1 MNKLEFSKPK
11 YDRHTYICP
20 NCKKNSNH
28 TTIEFAIAKKATTYI
43 DYDVP
48 DSVFFDGVLIDEGNI
63 YYTYLVRTD
72 SNKWNSLDAEDINRD
87 VWKHIFPD
95 DKTLNNFPLKHPL
108 NSPVYAYAYEP
119 TILIFIKVCNSCG
132 NRLIYDGKGYKDD
145 DKNIKLSNQNLTN
158 FEIDEPNEYMPKEL
172 KTIYNEAKSISKLS
186 PKSSSALLRYILEQ
200 LLIKKFPNFKSQKLY
215 DMLNDPELKHEIG
228 AELVKI
234 GDSLRII
241 GNKSIHNGLEI
252 NINELEDN
260 IDKLFDWINCLSNE
274 LFKNYDEISANS
286 SDLVDRI
293 KNNKK

>member
-1 MNKLEFSKPK
+1 MLDNVI
-11 YDRHTYICP
+11 Y
-20 NCKKNSNH
+20 
-28 TTIEFAIAKKATTYI
+28 
-43 DYDVP
+43 
-48 DSVFFDGVLIDEGNI
+48 EGNE

-72 SNKWNSLDAEDINRD
+72 SNKWNSLDAEDIDHD

-95 DKTLNNFPLKHPL
+95 YKTLNIHPIL
-108 NSPVYAYAYEP
+108 NSPVYVYDYEP

-186 PKSSSALLRYILEQ
+186 PRSSSALLRYILEQ
-200 LLIKKFPNFKSQKLY
+200 LLIKKFPSFKSQKLC
-215 DMLNDPELKHEIG
+215 DMLNAPELKHEIG

-286 SDLVDRI
+286 SDLVDCI

>member
-1 MNKLEFSKPK
+1 MNKKEYSIPK

-43 DYDVP
+43 QDNIL
-48 DSVFFDGVLIDEGNI
+48 FDEGDI

-72 SNKWNSLDAEDINRD
+72 SNKWNSLDAKDIDRD
-87 VWKHIFPD
+87 VWKCIFPD
-95 DKTLNNFPLKHPL
+95 DTTLNDHFPLDSPV

-158 FEIDEPNEYMPKEL
+158 FEIDEPNEYMPEEL

-186 PKSSSALLRYILEQ
+186 PRSSSALLRYILEQ
-200 LLIKKFPNFKSQKLY
+200 LLIKKFPSSKPQKLY